1 MNVTNL
7 GSFCLI
13 FLYEKK
19 NMRVKVFSQ
28 KNGQLFRHVE
38 FLPDRRGCSMF
49 VA

>member
-1 MNVTNL
+1 MNLTNL

-19 NMRVKVFSQ
+19 HASKSVQ
-28 KNGQLFRHVE
+28 NGQLFRHVE